1 MSVNARENPFTLTY
15 TGIAK
20 LLLSNQHLVR
30 LVETGSLIRF
40 DKGKVNDPLKP
51 LIGAADLPELILI
64 SDGMSMNLHAT
75 SSSSKVMKTYS
86 LLVATGSKRINE
98 LLNQIQWEVLVALAN
113 WKNVLSPL
121 QWRGVAF
128 IKLMNVLSVTEGL
141 SDPERNRGIEGWSSI
156 WSCEVEMHFKTSD
169 LLSLLS

>member
-20 LLLSNQHLVR
+20 LLLSNQHLTR
-30 LVETGSLIRF
+30 LVETGNLIRF
-40 DKGKVNDPLKP
+40 DKGRVNDPLKP
-51 LIGAADLPELILI
+51 LVDAADLPELILI
-64 SDGMSMNLHAT
+64 SDGMEMNLHST
-75 SSSSKVMKTYS
+75 SSTSEVVKMYS

-98 LLNQIQWEVLVALAN
+98 LLNQVQWEVTVALSN

-121 QWRGVAF
+121 QWRDKAF
-128 IKLMNVLSVTEGL
+128 IKLVNVRSVTEGL

-156 WSCEVEMHFKTSD
+156 WRVEVKMIFTTSD